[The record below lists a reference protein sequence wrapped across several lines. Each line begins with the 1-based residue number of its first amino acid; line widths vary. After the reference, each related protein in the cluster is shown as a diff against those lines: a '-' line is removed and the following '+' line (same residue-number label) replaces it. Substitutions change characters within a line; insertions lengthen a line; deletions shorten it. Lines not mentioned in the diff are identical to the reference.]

1 MLARRWRMA
10 TNVEERLRELEA
22 EVIAARAKNAPAP
35 ASKPPVA
42 PAPVVAMPAKA
53 SMAPVDA
60 PKKGFLRSWKSKAL
74 VVGGVILAGAIA
86 LWVVGKLV
94 KLALY
99 VGIAAAVVG
108 FFWWLTRKK
117 KAK

>member
-1 MLARRWRMA
+1 MA

-35 ASKPPVA
+35 ANTPPVA
-42 PAPVVAMPAKA
+42 PAAVVATPARA
-53 SMAPVDA
+53 SMVPADA
-60 PKKGFLRSWKSKAL
+60 PKKGLLRSWKTKVL
-74 VVGGVILAGAIA
+74 VAGGVILAGAIA